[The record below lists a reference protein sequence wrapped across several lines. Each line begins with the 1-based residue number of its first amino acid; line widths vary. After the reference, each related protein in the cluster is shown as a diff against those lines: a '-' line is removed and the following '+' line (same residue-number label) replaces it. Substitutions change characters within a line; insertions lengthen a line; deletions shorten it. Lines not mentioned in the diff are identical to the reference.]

1 MAADSIHYP
10 GETWEQVDDLL
21 ERVVVEGQRTTT
33 TRYRFKPGGRF
44 SRHRHSQ
51 EQVTYVIGGDFRFTI
66 DGIEHRLE
74 GDSLAVV
81 PPDVIHSGEAGPD
94 GADIIAIV
102 APARRGA
109 PIEMLEED

>member
-1 MAADSIHYP
+1 MGVDPIHYP
-10 GETWEQVDDLL
+10 DEPWEQVDDLL
-21 ERVVVEGQRTTT
+21 QRVVVEGERTTT

-74 GDSLAVV
+74 GDSHAVV
-81 PPDVIHSGEAGPD
+81 PPDLIHSGEAGPE
-94 GADIIAIV
+94 GAEIIAIV
-102 APARRGA
+102 APARQGE
-109 PIEMLEED
+109 PVEMLEEG